1 MSARNAT
8 AADLPAVPGPAPAQ
22 SVLQVAPEGVT
33 ATICVDLP
41 LRIVSEANAREH
53 WQPKARRAR
62 EHRAAARALL
72 QRYARPVHGGQITI
86 GLVRIAPRKLD
97 DDNLAGGFKA
107 VRDGV
112 ADWLGIDDGSDRL
125 RWTYGQRKGRA
136 KEYAAQVVVMWSPE

>member
-1 MSARNAT
+1 VAPDRAT
-8 AADLPAVPGPAPAQ
+8 AIV
-22 SVLQVAPEGVT
+22 
-33 ATICVDLP
+33 CVDLP

-62 EHRAAARALL
+62 AHRAVARALL
-72 QRYARPVHGGQITI
+72 QRHARPVHGGPITI
-86 GLVRIAPRKLD
+86 GLERIAPRKLD

-136 KEYAAQVVVMWSPE
+136 GQYAAQVVVIWSLE